1 MSPALKL
8 DRTLRKTAGQAGK
21 TYDQDAWAIARVL
34 VRHYGDEAEA
44 VLKLILAAG
53 MLEDE
58 RRVKR

>member
-1 MSPALKL
+1 MNPASAI
-8 DRTLRKTAGQAGK
+8 DRALRKTAGQAGK
-21 TYDQDAWAIARVL
+21 TYDQDARAIARVL